1 MHLHRAKYQP
11 NGGPDGGDGGRGGNI
26 YLRGNHN
33 YWTLLHLR
41 YERHVFAGHG
51 GNGSKCCSHGSDG
64 EDRYIDVPLGT
75 VAYDAETGKY
85 ICDVTEDGQV
95 VMLLKG
101 GRGGLGNWQFR
112 TSTNQTPRYA
122 QPGEPMQ
129 EMMVILELKLLADV
143 GLVGFPNAGK
153 STLLSALSSARPKIA
168 NYPFTTLEPS
178 LGIVPYRDNR
188 SFVMA
193 DIPGIIEGASEGK
206 GLGLRFLRHIERNSL
221 LLFMVPGDTDNIKG
235 EYEVLLNELSRFNPG
250 MLDKHR
256 VLAITK
262 CDLLDDELIEMLH
275 EDLPADLPVVFIS
288 SVTGQGIQ
296 ELKDK
301 LWEELNSESNKLQ
314 AISEGGNMVHRDR
327 EAAVLA
333 TDFADWQDDS
343 LEEDDADELEEY
355 DIEFWKTMSDSL
367 KPQLL
372 EYALGPALRAFSTT
386 RQGGVSRDNYA
397 SFNINAYCGDEAD
410 SIQQNKQALC
420 DELGIEPQRLIMPHQ
435 THTACVRVVDEAFFA
450 SSAAEQQAALE
461 GIDALITDQA
471 RLCIGVSTADCVPVL
486 LADKDQRVVAAIHAG
501 WRGTQAASLPMLWKP
516 CVGRLISVQP
526 TFVPSS
532 DHLFPCRHL
541 KWGRKSTM
549 LSRPPANSPCRRL
562 PAAILQKKAQRNGT
576 LIFGLPISSHW
587 SSVACRWNIFKF
599 QAFAPILSPTASS
612 PPAASASIL
621 AVSLRAS

>member
-1 MHLHRAKYQP
+1 MPESNFVDYVKIYCRSGKGGRGSMHLHRAKYQP

-327 EAAVLA
+327 EASVLA

-343 LEEDDADELEEY
+343 LEESDADDLDEY
-355 DIEFWKTMSDSL
+355 DIEY
-367 KPQLL
+367 L
-372 EYALGPALRAFSTT
+372 E
-386 RQGGVSRDNYA
+386 D
-397 SFNINAYCGDEAD
+397 DE
-410 SIQQNKQALC
+410 N
-420 DELGIEPQRLIMPHQ
+420 E
-435 THTACVRVVDEAFFA
+435 
-450 SSAAEQQAALE
+450 
-461 GIDALITDQA
+461 
-471 RLCIGVSTADCVPVL
+471 
-486 LADKDQRVVAAIHAG
+486 
-501 WRGTQAASLPMLWKP
+501 
-516 CVGRLISVQP
+516 
-526 TFVPSS
+526 
-532 DHLFPCRHL
+532 
-541 KWGRKSTM
+541 
-549 LSRPPANSPCRRL
+549 
-562 PAAILQKKAQRNGT
+562 
-576 LIFGLPISSHW
+576 
-587 SSVACRWNIFKF
+587 
-599 QAFAPILSPTASS
+599 
-612 PPAASASIL
+612 
-621 AVSLRAS
+621 